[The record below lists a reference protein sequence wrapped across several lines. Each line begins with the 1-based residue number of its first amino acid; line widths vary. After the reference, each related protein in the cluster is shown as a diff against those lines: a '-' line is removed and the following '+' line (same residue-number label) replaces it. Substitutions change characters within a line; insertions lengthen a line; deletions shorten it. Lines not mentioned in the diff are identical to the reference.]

1 MATINVNFTPLS
13 NTDTRHVLIVASS
26 AQDATAAAKDSLAA
40 CGIAELPWVLL
51 AIQSMRASAE
61 AVSTTDFTLPKISGE
76 AVDEGSARSSTA
88 RLIVCLLPSNK
99 AARHN
104 SPSKP
109 HVVSSVVKSYRSS
122 GNCLIVLVPELAE
135 YAYSQACA
143 VARCFPLHTMKTTN
157 NGRDK
162 VVNHSIVN
170 LVVSVPTDRQSDE
183 LLESI
188 RLTIAQTRR
197 CQELVDTPPN
207 ILTTA
212 QYVNIATTT
221 AKDLGCAVTVI
232 SGEQLKE
239 RGLGGLFAVGQ
250 ASVHPP
256 ALVVLSWYPPAVDG
270 GGGAHTCDLT
280 PSICLVG
287 KGIIYDTGEVM
298 MHMHMWLSCAVHR
311 TNCLPMLGCTFPTQA
326 GSPSRPPPPP
336 WLA

>member
-1 MATINVNFTPLS
+1 MATINVDFNPLS

-26 AQDATAAAKDSLAA
+26 AQDAIAVAKDSMVV
-40 CGIAELPWVLL
+40 CGVAELQPWVLH

-61 AVSTTDFTLPKISGE
+61 AVSTTDFTLPKISDE
-76 AVDEGSARSSTA
+76 AVDEGSSHSSTV
-88 RLIVCLLPSNK
+88 RLIICLLPSNR

-109 HVVSSVVKSYRSS
+109 HVVSSVVKSYCLS

-135 YAYSQACA
+135 YAFSQACA

-157 NGRDK
+157 NGKEK

-170 LVVSVPTDRQSDE
+170 LVVSIPADCQNDQ

-188 RLTIAQTRR
+188 RLTIAQIRR

-207 ILTTA
+207 ILTTT

-221 AKDLGCAVTVI
+221 ANDLGCDVTVI

-239 RGLGGLFAVGQ
+239 QGLGGLFAVGQ

-256 ALVVLSWYPPAVDG
+256 ALVVLSWYPPDG
-270 GGGAHTCDLT
+270 RRGGVHCADL

-287 KGIIYDTGEVM
+287 KGIIYDTGEA
-298 MHMHMWLSCAVHR
+298 MHMKAQLLLCIVHW
-311 TNCLPMLGCTFPTQA
+311 TYCLT
-326 GSPSRPPPPP
+326 
-336 WLA
+336 